1 MRKSWKQEHASSC
14 KFFIYS
20 RRNHYSCSTP
30 FLHVLWRASCTRSFA
45 FQALLLA
52 PVKST
57 RILFIST
64 KSSSVTYFV
73 VYAPLAWNFKLSHLS
88 FPSHGFLLPALRS
101 PLTLEIDDHD
111 REQWPWNHLY
121 TISSLLFSISSLNLT
136 DHSTICNL
144 NNITFSRQGQNIIKF
159 SVRTWNTLNQFLQS
173 DCSPPKPYKGD
184 FHLSIIVFQDP
195 PRIPFKLCLQH
206 KDCGNSKFYFC
217 ISPTNYLQRL

>member
-1 MRKSWKQEHASSC
+1 MPHPVNFLSTVEEIIIPVQLLFSMSFKEPPVHGVLPSKP
-14 KFFIYS
+14 FFL
-20 RRNHYSCSTP
+20 P
-30 FLHVLWRASCTRSFA
+30 QWRAPGFSS
-45 FQALLLA
+45 LV
-52 PVKST
+52 PSP
-57 RILFIST
+57 
-64 KSSSVTYFV
+64 SSVTYLV

-111 REQWPWNHLY
+111 REQWPWNHLN

-206 KDCGNSKFYFC
+206 KDCGSSKFCFR